1 MLSNDKNPYEVLNVD
16 ISPPGGEIAVQN
28 WYAVEGDRLVCGPAV
43 QLPPICICTGTTEDL
58 ELCPVQAQF
67 GSFRL
72 VIIQR
77 TCSIEYFV
85 SRKEHKRRGR
95 ISLLL
100 LCGFLLSGLMILA
113 GIVLE
118 SLLVVILSLF
128 LVIIAFVMLIT
139 FSLTQSVSLKITRYE
154 APGVFRI
161 KGFPKPFLALL
172 ATHNISD
179 QEQT

>member
-1 MLSNDKNPYEVLNVD
+1 VSSKDENPYEVLNVD
-16 ISPPGGEIAVQN
+16 ISPPNAEFAVPN
-28 WYAVEGDRLVCGPAV
+28 WYRVEGDRLVCGPAV
-43 QLPPICICTGTTEDL
+43 QLPPICIFAGATEDL

-100 LCGFLLSGLMILA
+100 LCGFLLSGLTILA

-118 SLLVVILSLF
+118 SLLAVMLSLF
-128 LVIIAFVMLIT
+128 LVI
-139 FSLTQSVSLKITRYE
+139 
-154 APGVFRI
+154 
-161 KGFPKPFLALL
+161 LALVIL
-172 ATHNISD
+172 YSAWPRMMPCREFGFESYFGLNFYSSVG
-179 QEQT
+179 